1 MNRELQLDSRKN
13 NDNKNLSKSEFDY
26 EKTQSYAK
34 IYQVLIEI

>member
-1 MNRELQLDSRKN
+1 MNRDLQLDSMKN